1 MIDFTNQF
9 PMNLTMKRCPLFVEN
24 HAEEFQKW
32 NTLSRSEKNAII
44 KKLCVYVDSGSIAS
58 VLRLLHVTRKK

>member
-1 MIDFTNQF
+1 
-9 PMNLTMKRCPLFVEN
+9 MKRCPLFVEN